1 MKLAVIPGTYDP
13 LTKGHYDIISR
24 AADLFDR
31 VLVAVAASPGKHPI
45 FTLDERIEI
54 CKASFRG
61 IENIGVEGFSGLLVS
76 FLREKGAHVLVRGL
90 RSAADFDYESQLAGM
105 YRDMLPSMEII
116 YLPASSGCA
125 YISSTLVRDIAFHHG
140 DIGEFV
146 PAGSRDLIRELLER
160 KRQEKAASV

>member
-54 CKASFRG
+54 CRASFR
-61 IENIGVEGFSGLLVS
+61 ELTT
-76 FLREKGAHVLVRGL
+76 L
-90 RSAADFDYESQLAGM
+90 RSRVS
-105 YRDMLPSMEII
+105 P
-116 YLPASSGCA
+116 
-125 YISSTLVRDIAFHHG
+125 
-140 DIGEFV
+140 
-146 PAGSRDLIRELLER
+146 GSL
-160 KRQEKAASV
+160 

>member
-45 FTLDERIEI
+45 FTLDERIDI
-54 CKASFRG
+54 CKASFIG
-61 IENIGVEGFSGLLVS
+61 IENIEVEGFSGLLVS
-76 FLREKGAHVLVRGL
+76 FLREKGAHELVRGV
-90 RSAADFDYESQLAGM
+90 RSAADSDYEYQLAGM
-105 YRDMLPSMEII
+105 YRDMRPSMEII

>member
-45 FTLDERIEI
+45 FTLDERIDI

-61 IENIGVEGFSGLLVS
+61 IENIEVEGFSGLLVS
-76 FLREKGAHVLVRGL
+76 FLREKGAHVLVRGHLSSHHRGSAL
-90 RSAADFDYESQLAGM
+90 RHRRGLRLRVPARRNVPRHAPQHGDHLPPRLERLRVHFIDPCEGH
-105 YRDMLPSMEII
+105 RLPSRRHR
-116 YLPASSGCA
+116 G
-125 YISSTLVRDIAFHHG
+125 VRARWIARSH
-140 DIGEFV
+140 
-146 PAGSRDLIRELLER
+146 P
-160 KRQEKAASV
+160 

>member
-45 FTLDERIEI
+45 FTLDERIDI

-61 IENIGVEGFSGLLVS
+61 IENI
-76 FLREKGAHVLVRGL
+76 
-90 RSAADFDYESQLAGM
+90 AGM

-125 YISSTLVRDIAFHHG
+125 YI
-140 DIGEFV
+140 
-146 PAGSRDLIRELLER
+146 
-160 KRQEKAASV
+160 

>member
-13 LTKGHYDIISR
+13 LRKGHYDIISR

-31 VLVAVAASPGKHPI
+31 VVVAVAASPGKHPI
-45 FTLDERIEI
+45 FTLDERIDI

-61 IENIGVEGFSGLLVS
+61 IENIEVEGFSGLLVS

-90 RSAADFDYESQLAGM
+90 RSAADFDYEYQLAGM
-105 YRDMLPSMEII
+105 YRAMLPSMATT

-146 PAGSRDLIRELLER
+146 PAGSRDLIRDLLER
-160 KRQEKAASV
+160 KRQERAASV

>member
-1 MKLAVIPGTYDP
+1 MRSSSAWVRVTIGTKEQMD
-13 LTKGHYDIISR
+13 
-24 AADLFDR
+24 A
-31 VLVAVAASPGKHPI
+31 
-45 FTLDERIEI
+45 
-54 CKASFRG
+54 
-61 IENIGVEGFSGLLVS
+61 

-90 RSAADFDYESQLAGM
+90 RSAADFDYEYQLAGM

-146 PAGSRDLIRELLER
+146 PAGSRDLIRDLLER
-160 KRQEKAASV
+160 KRQERAASV

>member
-45 FTLDERIEI
+45 FTLDERIDI

-61 IENIGVEGFSGLLVS
+61 IENIEVEGFSGLLVS

-90 RSAADFDYESQLAGM
+90 RSAADFDYEYQLAGM

-116 YLPASSGCA
+116 YLPASSGRGVH
-125 YISSTLVRDIAFHHG
+125 LVNAREGHRLPSRRHRGVRARRIARSH
-140 DIGEFV
+140 
-146 PAGSRDLIRELLER
+146 P
-160 KRQEKAASV
+160 